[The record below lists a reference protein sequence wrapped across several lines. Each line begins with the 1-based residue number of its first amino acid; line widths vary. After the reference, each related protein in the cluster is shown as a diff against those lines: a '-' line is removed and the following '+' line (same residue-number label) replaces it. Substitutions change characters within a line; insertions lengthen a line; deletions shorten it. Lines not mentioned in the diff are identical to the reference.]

1 MSLMAQCLQP
11 TFQFDRQGDRGQ
23 ERGHLAGRQQGLIYL
38 PVISSQKPA
47 RPVLLPVHIPSPSHR
62 RLSPGLSSPATS
74 SLTIFLSPTSFR
86 GARLQSACLQL
97 ASFHRPL
104 PPWSMCVCVCVC
116 VHARCVCVCVCVC
129 AWATRLSSSLRHR
142 PPAHPTLSGPPGAR
156 PLCPH
161 GTWAVLVSS
170 CISLFSPL
178 SLCPS
183 SDLDRD
189 FWNNNESTVQ
199 QKWSSYPPKEF
210 ILNISP
216 YAPYGDPRLSLK

>member
-116 VHARCVCVCVCVC
+116 VHARCVCVCVCV
-129 AWATRLSSSLRHR
+129 RVGH
-142 PPAHPTLSGPPGAR
+142 PPLFLPQAPTPGPPHPQWPPGGPA
-156 PLCPH
+156 PLPTRDL
-161 GTWAVLVSS
+161 GGS
-170 CISLFSPL
+170 CFFLYLPVFSPL
-178 SLCPS
+178 SLP
-183 SDLDRD
+183 L
-189 FWNNNESTVQ
+189 Q
-199 QKWSSYPPKEF
+199 
-210 ILNISP
+210 
-216 YAPYGDPRLSLK
+216 

>member
-116 VHARCVCVCVCVC
+116 VHARCVCVCVC
-129 AWATRLSSSLRHR
+129 A
-142 PPAHPTLSGPPGAR
+142 SGPPASLPPSGTDPR
-156 PLCPH
+156 PTPPSVAPRGPGPSAHTGL
-161 GTWAVLVSS
+161 GRFLFLLVSP
-170 CISLFSPL
+170 CFLPSLSA
-178 SLCPS
+178 
-183 SDLDRD
+183 
-189 FWNNNESTVQ
+189 
-199 QKWSSYPPKEF
+199 PPV
-210 ILNISP
+210 I
-216 YAPYGDPRLSLK
+216 

>member
-1 MSLMAQCLQP
+1 MAQCLQP

-104 PPWSMCVCVCVC
+104 PPWSVWVCVCVC

-129 AWATRLSSSLRHR
+129 ARG
-142 PPAHPTLSGPPGAR
+142 PPASLPPSGTDPRPTPPSVAPRGPGPSAHTGLGR
-156 PLCPH
+156 FLFL
-161 GTWAVLVSS
+161 LVSP
-170 CISLFSPL
+170 CFLPSLSA
-178 SLCPS
+178 
-183 SDLDRD
+183 
-189 FWNNNESTVQ
+189 
-199 QKWSSYPPKEF
+199 PPV
-210 ILNISP
+210 I
-216 YAPYGDPRLSLK
+216 